1 LLTLALCNFYLTTW
15 EEYHTGVLFLAYFN
29 GPVEGILMITIFY
42 FITAFNGNRYGNLRL
57 IIGPEFW
64 SQSIFDLI
72 KINAPSFVPKI
83 LADLPLNYHFLV
95 FSSLSLGYNIL
106 QRYTFPSQPI

>member
-1 LLTLALCNFYLTTW
+1 MPSIALLILALCNFYLTTW

-42 FITAFNGNRYGNLRL
+42 FVTAFK
-57 IIGPEFW
+57 GPEFW
-64 SQSIFDLI
+64 TQSFFELLNV
-72 KINAPSFVPKI
+72 NAPSFIPKI

-95 FSSLSLGYNIL
+95 FSAVSLGANIL
-106 QRYTFPSQPI
+106 QRYPPLHSRLISAP

>member
-1 LLTLALCNFYLTTW
+1 MIALCNFYLTTW

-42 FITAFNGNRYGNLRL
+42 FVTAFKGPAFWTQSFFEL
-57 IIGPEFW
+57 INM
-64 SQSIFDLI
+64 D
-72 KINAPSFVPKI
+72 APSFVPKI

-95 FSSLSLGYNIL
+95 FSGTSLGANIL
-106 QRYTFPSQPI
+106 QRYESLKRFLIEAL